1 MFKYQAKQKV
11 CNIGG
16 IKVGGQPGENPPL
29 LIGNMFQKGDLILED
44 RKGGRF
50 NRKAAK
56 EKIRELENISR
67 ETGVPCLIAMVANSE
82 EEIKGYVDFFT
93 SVTEMPFA
101 IDVWQ
106 QKTRLAA
113 ARYIAKQRLQ
123 ERALYNSITPW
134 DEDIPGQISELKE
147 LGIKHV
153 VIQVFDL
160 EDKRP
165 TGRVKSLKN
174 LLPLVEKGNFESI
187 LVDTAVM
194 NLPATTFSL
203 VANILI
209 KKEFGLPV
217 GFAPSNGTYMWRKA
231 ASEQDRNKF
240 PAIDAGVHAI
250 SALASDFLF
259 YGPLTGTSRVFP
271 AVAAAS
277 SMMAALAYEESASLP
292 TGNHPLN
299 LLFPDIVKQFAMEAS
314 SSTPTGETGSK
325 K

>member
-1 MFKYQAKQKV
+1 MFRYPLEQKV

-16 IKVGGQPGENPPL
+16 LKVGGQPGENPPL
-29 LIGNMFQKGDLILED
+29 LIGNMFQKGDLILES
-44 RKGGRF
+44 RKEGRF
-50 NRKAAK
+50 NKKAA
-56 EKIRELENISR
+56 EERIHELERISQ
-67 ETGVPCLIAMVANSE
+67 ETGVPAMIAMVANSE
-82 EEIKGYVDFFT
+82 EEIKMYIDFFT

-101 IDVWQ
+101 IDIWQ

-113 ARYIAKQRLQ
+113 ARYIAGRGYQDQ
-123 ERALYNSITPW
+123 TLYNSITPW
-134 DEDIPGQISELKE
+134 DEDIPGQVSELKE

-153 VIQVFDL
+153 VVQVFDV

-203 VANILI
+203 LANHLI
-209 KKEFGLPV
+209 KKEFGLPA
-217 GFAPSNGTYMWRKA
+217 GFAPSNGTYMWRKTA
-231 ASEQDRNKF
+231 NEKDRNKF
-240 PAIDAGVHAI
+240 PAIDAGVHAV

-259 YGPLTGTSRVFP
+259 FGPLTGISRVFP

-277 SMMAALAYEESASLP
+277 SMMAALAYQESATLP
-292 TGNHPLN
+292 TGSHPLN
-299 LLFPDIVKQFAMEAS
+299 LLFPDVVKQFQQEKGA
-314 SSTPTGETGSK
+314 K
-325 K
+325 

>member
-16 IKVGGQPGENPPL
+16 VKVGGQLGENPPL

-44 RKGGRF
+44 RKGGKF
-50 NRKAAK
+50 NRKAA
-56 EKIRELENISR
+56 EERIRELENISR
-67 ETGVPCLIAMVANSE
+67 ETGVPCLVAMVANSE
-82 EEIKGYVDFFT
+82 EEVKGYIDFFT

-101 IDVWQ
+101 IDIWQ

-113 ARYIAKQRLQ
+113 ARYIAKRGLQ
-123 ERALYNSITPW
+123 ARALYNSITPW
-134 DEDIPGQISELKE
+134 DEDISAQVSELKE

-153 VIQVFDL
+153 VVQVFDM
-160 EDKRP
+160 EDKTP
-165 TGRVKSLKN
+165 PGRIKSLKS

-203 VANILI
+203 VANTLI
-209 KKEFGLPV
+209 KEEFGLPV

-231 ASEQDRNKF
+231 AGEKGKDKF

-259 YGPLTGTSRVFP
+259 YGPLTGTNRVFP

-277 SMMAALAYEESASLP
+277 SMMAALAYQERAALP
-292 TGNHPLN
+292 MGNHPLN
-299 LLFPDIVKQFAMEAS
+299 LLFPDVVKQFKQEK
-314 SSTPTGETGSK
+314 GEK
-325 K
+325 

>member
-1 MFKYQAKQKV
+1 MFRYQQEQKV

-44 RKGGRF
+44 RKGGKF
-50 NRKAAK
+50 NRKSA
-56 EKIRELENISR
+56 EERIRELENMSL

-82 EEIKGYVDFFT
+82 EEIRGYIDFFT

-101 IDVWQ
+101 IDIWQ

-113 ARYIAKQRLQ
+113 ARYIAQRGLQ
-123 ERALYNSITPW
+123 ARALYNSITPW
-134 DEDIPGQISELKE
+134 DEDIHAQVSELKE
-147 LGIKHV
+147 LGVKHV
-153 VIQVFDL
+153 VIQVFDV

-165 TGRVKSLKN
+165 TGRVKSLKH
-174 LLPLVEKGNFESI
+174 LLPLVEEGNFESI

-203 VANILI
+203 LANTLI

-231 ASEQDRNKF
+231 AGEQGKDRF

-259 YGPLTGTSRVFP
+259 FGPLTGTNRVFP

-277 SMMAALAYEESASLP
+277 SMVAALAYEESAVLP
-292 TGNHPLN
+292 MGNHPLN
-299 LLFPDIVKQFAMEAS
+299 LLFPEVVKQFQQEK
-314 SSTPTGETGSK
+314 GEK
-325 K
+325 

>member
-16 IKVGGQPGENPPL
+16 VKVGGQIGENPPL

-44 RKGGRF
+44 RKGGKF
-50 NRKAAK
+50 NRTAA
-56 EKIRELENISR
+56 EERIRELEKISL

-82 EEIKGYVDFFT
+82 EEIKGYIDFFT
-93 SVTEMPFA
+93 SVTKMPFA
-101 IDVWQ
+101 IDIWQ
-106 QKTRLAA
+106 QKTRVAA
-113 ARYIAKQRLQ
+113 ARYIAKQGLQ
-123 ERALYNSITPW
+123 ARALYNSITPW
-134 DEDIPGQISELKE
+134 DEDINAQVSELRE

-153 VIQVFDL
+153 VIQVFDM
-160 EDKRP
+160 EDKKP

-203 VANILI
+203 VANTLI
-209 KKEFGLPV
+209 KNEFGFPV

-231 ASEQDRNKF
+231 AGEQGKDKF

-250 SALASDFLF
+250 AALASDFLF

-277 SMMAALAYEESASLP
+277 SMMAALAFNEGALLP

-299 LLFPDIVKQFAMEAS
+299 LLFPDVVKQFAAE
-314 SSTPTGETGSK
+314 SSTATTSPK
-325 K
+325 

>member
-1 MFKYQAKQKV
+1 MFRYQIEQKV

-16 IKVGGQPGENPPL
+16 VKVGGQLGENPPL

-44 RKGGRF
+44 RKGGKF
-50 NRKAAK
+50 DRKAA
-56 EKIRELENISR
+56 EERIRELEKISR

-82 EEIKGYVDFFT
+82 EEVKGYIDFFT

-101 IDVWQ
+101 IDIWQ

-113 ARYIAKQRLQ
+113 ARYIAKRGLQ
-123 ERALYNSITPW
+123 ARALYNSITPW
-134 DEDIPGQISELKE
+134 DEDINAQVSELRE

-153 VIQVFDL
+153 VIQVFDM

-194 NLPATTFSL
+194 NLPATAFSL
-203 VANILI
+203 VANTLI
-209 KKEFGLPV
+209 KNEFGFPV

-231 ASEQDRNKF
+231 ASEQDKDKF

-259 YGPLTGTSRVFP
+259 CGPLTGTSRVFP
-271 AVAAAS
+271 AVAAAC
-277 SMMAALAYEESASLP
+277 SMMAALAFEESAVLP
-292 TGNHPLN
+292 IGNHPLN
-299 LLFPDIVKQFAMEAS
+299 LLFPEVVKQFAME
-314 SSTPTGETGSK
+314 SSTAITPQQ
-325 K
+325 